1 MSKNVQIPEALFI
14 DLVKLHL
21 LDLGDDEIDARVRQG
36 LQDKLAALV
45 RRQLYTDSKTAESA
59 ELRELARQRYL
70 DERGIPASF
79 RWPEGQNPYK

>member
-79 RWPEGQNPYK
+79 R